1 MSTASVNIDQLVID
15 KLRAQKAAEEWARIA
30 AALALEHGEV
40 RKDGT
45 IVARVPKSLLNRL
58 NHRIEVRP
66 VKKGGGVVLALIP
79 VNEGEQ

>member
-15 KLRAQKAAEEWARIA
+15 KLRAQKAAEEWVRIA

-45 IVARVPKSLLNRL
+45 IVARVPKSLFDRL
-58 NHRIEVRP
+58 NHRLEVKAVRGGYSVTLTP
-66 VKKGGGVVLALIP
+66 VKEGGD
-79 VNEGEQ
+79 

>member
-30 AALALEHGEV
+30 AALALAHGEV

-58 NHRIEVRP
+58 NHRLKVKAVR
-66 VKKGGGVVLALIP
+66 GGYSVTLTPAK
-79 VNEGEQ
+79 EGGD